1 MPFIPHTEQDVAAML
16 ASIGAADIEALF
28 DEIPADL
35 RCEGLPGVP
44 EGESEMAVTRRAHE
58 LAAQDGF
65 YLNFIGAGAYEH
77 HIPAAVWQLATR
89 GEYYTAYTPY
99 QAEASQGTLQVI
111 YEYQTMMTRL
121 TGLDVSNASLYDG
134 ATALA
139 EAVLMA
145 VRACKGDTRRV
156 LVPATVHPRY
166 RAVAQAMVKSQGIE
180 LVSLP
185 YCTECGHTLVEGL
198 KAYEGQ
204 PAAALVIPQPNY
216 FGVLEPVDA
225 LTDWA
230 HDQGMLA
237 IALVNPMSLA
247 LLKPPGQ
254 WGVKGVDICVGD
266 GQPLG
271 IPLSSGGPYFGFMT
285 CKQALV
291 RQMPGRI
298 VGATVDKDGQRGYVL
313 TLQAREQHIRR
324 AKATS
329 NICSNQGLMVAA
341 ATMHMALLG
350 PEGLK
355 NVALVSHDR
364 TRALLEKLTA
374 IPNVQRAFTGP
385 FFHEAAIRIDGDVD
399 EVLRALRAQGI
410 LGGYAVYR
418 DYPELSG
425 AILFCVTETK
435 TAGDLDRYAQ
445 QLERILSR
453 RREAPP
459 CAYKS

>member
-1 MPFIPHTEQDVAAML
+1 MPFIPHTEHDVAAML

-28 DEIPADL
+28 DEIPAGL
-35 RCEGLPGVP
+35 RCAGLPGIP
-44 EGESEMAVTRRAHE
+44 EGLSEMAVTRLTQERAS
-58 LAAQDGF
+58 QDGF

-77 HIPAAVWQLATR
+77 HIPSAVWQIVGR
-89 GEYYTAYTPY
+89 GEYYSAYTPY
-99 QAEASQGTLQVI
+99 QAEASQGTLQLI

-134 ATALA
+134 ATALG

-145 VRACKGDTRRV
+145 VRAGKGDVRRV

-166 RAVAQAMVKSQGIE
+166 RAVAQAMVKNQGIE
-180 LVSLP
+180 LVTLP
-185 YCTECGHTLVEGL
+185 YCTECGHTLVEAL
-198 KAYEGQ
+198 EAHAGQ
-204 PAAALVIPQPNY
+204 PAAALVIPQPNF

-230 HDQGMLA
+230 HAHNMLA
-237 IALVNPMSLA
+237 IAVVNPMSLA
-247 LLKPPGQ
+247 LLKAPGN
-254 WGVKGVDICVGD
+254 WGGKGVDICVGD

-329 NICSNQGLMVAA
+329 NICSNQGLMMAA
-341 ATMHMALLG
+341 AVIHASLMG

-355 NVALVSHDR
+355 NVCLAAHAN
-364 TRALLEKLTA
+364 TRAMLDKLTV
-374 IPNVQRAFTGP
+374 IPKVKAAFTGAC
-385 FFHEAAIRIDGDVD
+385 FHEAAIRIDGNVD

-410 LGGYAVYR
+410 LGGYAVGG
-418 DYPELSG
+418 DYPEL
-425 AILFCVTETK
+425 ADTILFCATETK
-435 TAGDLDRYAQ
+435 TGSDMEQYAQ